1 MKLWSDGTGRRVYLP
16 LEEDIEATGIEEV
29 EVYSLRNQNTIA
41 QYIETQPIL
50 YLCLMA

>member
-1 MKLWSDGTGRRVYLP
+1 MEV
-16 LEEDIEATGIEEV
+16 DIETTGIEKV

-50 YLCLMA
+50 YLCLMAERRPGSRVEQR